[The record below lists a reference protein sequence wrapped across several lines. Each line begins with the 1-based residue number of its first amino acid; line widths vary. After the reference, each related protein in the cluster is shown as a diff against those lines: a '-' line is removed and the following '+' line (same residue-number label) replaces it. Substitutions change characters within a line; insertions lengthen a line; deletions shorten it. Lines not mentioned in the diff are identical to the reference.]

1 MHHFFFVIQ
10 LIWWNRVILKK
21 PYAFLIKRFR
31 IIHLILSFLIG
42 FVIYRTTLIIRFFM
56 DYVKNNYNSNII
68 LGLGETYAPSYL
80 FIILLII
87 ILLSGAIYYLLRHKN
102 KPTRVYLCM
111 IIYYII
117 SFVILIY
124 IKSVL
129 GSLVEELISA
139 RLSRSIRDLSMI
151 YIIPQIIFFIISII
165 RTVGFDIKKFN
176 FQSDLKEMHYGF
188 EDSEEVEVNI
198 NLNSYKYKRKFRRSM
213 REFGYYIKENK
224 LFVIIFLSIVAV
236 ALVVSGIKNRHV
248 NYDQSYR
255 TGREFTYN
263 GLNIAILDT
272 MVTNL
277 DYHGNILNK
286 GYYYVV
292 LKVHLVNNTGY
303 TRSIDFNQFNL
314 TYGDKI
320 IKPTLSDSSYFID
333 FASEN
338 VISSF
343 THKTDKTFALVYKID
358 EKDAHKGYK
367 LDIYNGT
374 VITNKESVTK
384 HIYVSLKTKFI
395 NDLKLN
401 GNYKLGEKVTF
412 EDTYLANSYLKV
424 DQYEINKTY
433 FYTYEKC
440 YKDSCNIYDDAI
452 AAKNDSKRL
461 GNYILTLH
469 IDYFIDD
476 TSNYGISNSLISSF
490 AENFVQIQYK
500 VGDKVYS
507 DEYYNVTPTYNTKF
521 LAFEVNKD
529 IKNASIIQ
537 AIVIIRNQK
546 YIINLKSWHVKKNI
560 IQ

>member
-1 MHHFFFVIQ
+1 M
-10 LIWWNRVILKK
+10 ILKK

-42 FVIYRTTLIIRFFM
+42 FVIYRTTLIIRFFI
-56 DYVKNNYNSNII
+56 DYVKNNYNTNVI
-68 LGLGETYAPSYL
+68 LGLRETYTPSYL
-80 FIILLII
+80 FIILLLII
-87 ILLSGAIYYLLRHKN
+87 FLSGAIYYLLKHKN
-102 KPTRVYLCM
+102 KPTKVYLFM
-111 IIYYII
+111 IIYYVL
-117 SFVILIY
+117 SFTILLY
-124 IKSVL
+124 IKSIL

-151 YIIPQIIFFIISII
+151 YIIPQIIFFIICII
-165 RTVGFDIKKFN
+165 RTVGFDVKKFN

-224 LFVIIFLSIVAV
+224 LFVIIFLSIVGVILISA
-236 ALVVSGIKNRHV
+236 GIKNRHI

-255 TGREFTYN
+255 TGKTFNYN
-263 GLNIAILDT
+263 GTNITILDS

-277 DYHGNILNK
+277 DYQGNILDK

-292 LKVHLVNNTGY
+292 LKLKLVNNSGY
-303 TRSIDFNQFNL
+303 TKTIDFNQFNL
-314 TYGDKI
+314 TYGSKI
-320 IKPTLSDSSYFID
+320 VKPTLSDSSYFVD

-338 VISSF
+338 VVTSF
-343 THKTDKTFALVYKID
+343 AHKTDRTFALVYKIA
-358 EKDAHKGYK
+358 ENDAHKGYK

-374 VITNKESVTK
+374 VTNNKKTVTK

-395 NDLKLN
+395 KDLKLN
-401 GNYKLGEKVTF
+401 GNFKLGEKVSF
-412 EDTYLANSYLKV
+412 EDTYLNKSYLKV
-424 DQYEINKTY
+424 EQYEINKTY

-452 AAKNDSKRL
+452 VAKNDSKRL

-469 IDYFIDD
+469 IDYSIDD
-476 TSNYGISNSLISSF
+476 TTNYGMSNSLISTF
-490 AENFVQIQYK
+490 ADNFVKIQYK
-500 VGDKVYS
+500 VGEKVYS
-507 DEYYNVTPTYNTKF
+507 DEYYNVTPAYNTKF
-521 LAFEVNKD
+521 LAFEVNKE
-529 IKNASIIQ
+529 IKNASVIQ

-546 YIINLKSWHVKKNI
+546 YIINLKS
-560 IQ
+560 